1 MLKQMKKSISALL
14 RDFKKRHIIVRVLTV
29 VAIFFVGRYIY
40 KGLMWG
46 NWNYKNYLI
55 EGFFGKKSLE
65 KGKKLIFFHMDGC
78 PHCES
83 MKPEWDK
90 LKATNSSHI
99 KLEDYE
105 RKQKPDLVEKF
116 SIRGFPSIVLVD
128 DNNDKVDEY
137 NGDRKAKSIND
148 YLKKIKK

>member
-1 MLKQMKKSISALL
+1 MKKSISALL
-14 RDFKKRHIIVRVLTV
+14 RDFKKKHIIVRVLTV

-90 LKATNSSHI
+90 LKTTNSSHI

-128 DNNDKVDEY
+128 DNDDKVDEY

>member
-1 MLKQMKKSISALL
+1 MLKGIQKTITGLL
-14 RDFKKRHIIVRVLTV
+14 KDFKKRHIIVRVITV
-29 VAIFFVGRYIY
+29 LFIFYIGRYTY

-65 KGKKLIFFHMDGC
+65 KGTKLIFFHMDGC
-78 PHCES
+78 PHCET

-90 LKATNSSHI
+90 LKTLNSSSI

-105 RKQKPDLVEKF
+105 RKQKADLVEKF
-116 SIRGFPSIVLVD
+116 SIRGFPAIILVD
-128 DNNDKVDEY
+128 DNNDKIDEY
-137 NGDRKAKSIND
+137 NGARKSGALNTYING
-148 YLKKIKK
+148 IKK